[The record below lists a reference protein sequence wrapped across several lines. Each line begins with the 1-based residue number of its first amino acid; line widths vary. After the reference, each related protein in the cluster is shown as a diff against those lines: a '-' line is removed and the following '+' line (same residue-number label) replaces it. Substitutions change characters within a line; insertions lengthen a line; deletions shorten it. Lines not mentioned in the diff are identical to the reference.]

1 MSWYQLGARPSAT
14 ILEWDFTATW
24 STLSSIHITLQLLN
38 KPQSREVSYTLV
50 SVILAG
56 SCSHGDKASCSLTMN
71 MVAYVYCWSMLHSYG
86 GPMCGDE
93 GTPRGCMYDL
103 SADLHWQTPHL
114 IKPLMYIKKNM
125 SILYSVYMN
134 CICICRYYATDL
146 CTVWCHGQFSI
157 KYKNPLLASKSELL

>member
-24 STLSSIHITLQLLN
+24 SRPTLSSIHITLQLLN

-71 MVAYVYCWSMLHSYG
+71 MVEYVYCWSMLHSYG

-93 GTPRGCMYDL
+93 GTPRGCIYDL

-114 IKPLMYIKKNM
+114 IKPLMYIKKTCPFY
-125 SILYSVYMN
+125 IQYIWIAFVYVHITPQ
-134 CICICRYYATDL
+134 ICVQCGATVSFL
-146 CTVWCHGQFSI
+146 
-157 KYKNPLLASKSELL
+157 